1 MYANLLL
8 LCISELLNLWRLM
21 TQNLDD
27 YFMFE
32 NVCFAVLKRVCIL
45 LFWDD
50 VVYKHQLGQPD

>member
-1 MYANLLL
+1 
-8 LCISELLNLWRLM
+8 M